1 MAADEPTGSG
11 DTTQRLTR
19 ATQLATIL
27 SATVATATSITTI
40 ATTSFDQLILFVSL
54 MIVLGVGLY
63 LFAANARK

>member
-27 SATVATATSITTI
+27 SATVATATSITAI
-40 ATTSFDQLILFVSL
+40 ATTSVTRLSLFVSL
-54 MIVLGVGLY
+54 LVVVGFGLY
-63 LFAANARK
+63 LFAEKGS